1 MKDAVSYWSP
11 LCGLVMQLRC
21 WARVA
26 WREDDATQEGWWGTL
41 LIMPVES
48 YLEGCEGPT
57 PVRDVEWVEVSTNRV
72 KGGLRGLPL
81 EMVNVKDEILAGLV
95 GTQLCWELRETTW
108 SMDRIFQDEPVQVL
122 RFMNPFGPIP
132 RT

>member
-1 MKDAVSYWSP
+1 
-11 LCGLVMQLRC
+11 
-21 WARVA
+21 
-26 WREDDATQEGWWGTL
+26 
-41 LIMPVES
+41 MPVES

-81 EMVNVKDEILAGLV
+81 EMVNVKNETLAGLV
-95 GTQLCWELRETTW
+95 ETQLCWELRETTW

>member
-1 MKDAVSYWSP
+1 
-11 LCGLVMQLRC
+11 
-21 WARVA
+21 
-26 WREDDATQEGWWGTL
+26 
-41 LIMPVES
+41 MPVEG

-57 PVRDVEWVEVSTNRV
+57 PVRDVEWVEISTNRV

-81 EMVNVKDEILAGLV
+81 EMVNVKNETLAGLV
-95 GTQLCWELRETTW
+95 ETQLCWELRETTL